1 MGKRGR
7 SRSEKKRPVHTATV
21 EGGGRRRVS
30 AGSGRERGGGGG
42 GKGNTGSEKGG
53 KGPRKLEEVW
63 MVQSPEG
70 FSQRFPKRARLTK
83 ASSKYGGGTD
93 FA

>member
-7 SRSEKKRPVHTATV
+7 SRSVKKAGTHSYG